1 MQTPRLAVQ
10 VCRVAGAV
18 FVALLGMSSARVAR
32 AQTTDT
38 VTRDGWVVG
47 GLVGRIRVADVPD
60 GQGTAIGLGAT
71 RFAPQR
77 PGVDLAVVTIPQL
90 FRSGQIPLHGQLG
103 VAVPLQMGNGLF
115 LVPAVGVDAAGL
127 PGESSGGWVGYHW
140 AARALFAT
148 RQLGLQAGV
157 VWVRA
162 VNAPNTLWLVELGV
176 MHVPLPAP
184 PRPRATTPVPGEY

>member
-10 VCRVAGAV
+10 VDRVAGAMLI
-18 FVALLGMSSARVAR
+18 ALIGMSSARVAR
-32 AQTTDT
+32 AQTSAA

-60 GQGTAIGLGAT
+60 GDGTAIGLGAT
-71 RFAPQR
+71 RFTPQR
-77 PGVDLAVVTIPQL
+77 PGLDLAVVTIPQL
-90 FRSGQIPLHGQLG
+90 FRSGQIPVHGQLG
-103 VAVPLQMGNGLF
+103 VAVPLQLGSGLF
-115 LVPAVGVDAAGL
+115 LLPTIGVDAAGL
-127 PGESSGGWVGYHW
+127 PGESSGGWIGYHW

-148 RQLGLQAGV
+148 RQLGVQAGV

-184 PRPRATTPVPGEY
+184 LRPRPTTPGEY